1 MKIKRLFDKKL
12 ILGGAL
18 TGLINGLLGAGGG
31 MIAVPVLE
39 GSGADAKQAH
49 SGSIAVML
57 PLSLFSAAAVLLMD
71 LVYAM
76 IDLHG
81 GRVTLSDALPYIP
94 AGIACA
100 FCGVWLMNRISPAL
114 LHKIFGVFAIWAGV
128 RMLMR

>member
-1 MKIKRLFDKKL
+1 MVICMKIKRLFDKKL

-57 PLSLFSAAAVLLMD
+57 PLSLFSAA
-71 LVYAM
+71 VY
-76 IDLHG
+76 LHG

-94 AGIACA
+94 AGIAGA